1 MVTAEPE
8 RLACVVKDSAG
19 RTVAEV
25 GDAEAVRR
33 HALRVGGLAAGQ
45 AYTYEL
51 RDAAGTVR
59 DAGTLAT
66 PPAGDADPVRF
77 AFVGDSGGMPPWVW
91 LQRSPLWY
99 LPARWQWL
107 PTRHEVTEIGA
118 RLAAAKPQFVLHLG
132 DVIYP
137 NGRNAHYSA
146 GFFRPFGE
154 VLRNAPYYAL
164 LGNHDVMDADGQQL
178 LANFHLP
185 DNARTG
191 DERMFSFAW
200 GAVRVICADLN
211 TGYGAVPFDP
221 GHPGYRYLES
231 ELAASSEPWVVV
243 ASHFPMRSASR
254 QRDRGDLLLHLLP
267 LLERH
272 GVDLYLSGHDHCYQ
286 RFGDQAAGEL
296 VQIISGGGGKS
307 LYETRPHPKAVVVE
321 SQYHW
326 CSGLTEGRDLVI
338 RARSL
343 AGDLIDTVRLPL
355 AEGDKLARIRE
366 TNAPRAA
373 RIERL
378 LAR

>member
-1 MVTAEPE
+1 
-8 RLACVVKDSAG
+8 
-19 RTVAEV
+19 
-25 GDAEAVRR
+25 
-33 HALRVGGLAAGQ
+33 
-45 AYTYEL
+45 
-51 RDAAGTVR
+51 
-59 DAGTLAT
+59 
-66 PPAGDADPVRF
+66 
-77 AFVGDSGGMPPWVW
+77 
-91 LQRSPLWY
+91 
-99 LPARWQWL
+99 
-107 PTRHEVTEIGA
+107 
-118 RLAAAKPQFVLHLG
+118 
-132 DVIYP
+132 
-137 NGRNAHYSA
+137 
-146 GFFRPFGE
+146 
-154 VLRNAPYYAL
+154 
-164 LGNHDVMDADGQQL
+164 
-178 LANFHLP
+178 
-185 DNARTG
+185 
-191 DERMFSFAW
+191 
-200 GAVRVICADLN
+200 
-211 TGYGAVPFDP
+211 
-221 GHPGYRYLES
+221 
-231 ELAASSEPWVVV
+231 LAASSEPWVVV

-307 LYETRPHPKAVVVE
+307 LYETRPHPKALVVE

-326 CSGLTEGRDLVI
+326 CSGLKEGRDLVI